1 MKLKTLMI
9 ASTIAGITV
18 LAGCST
24 PSVIQKR
31 DGSQVMTP
39 DKPEYND
46 DTGFYEYDKDGHR
59 VQVNKDDVKTIE
71 EVK

>member
-1 MKLKTLMI
+1 MKFKTLML
-9 ASTIAGITV
+9 ASTITGIAV

-31 DGSQVMTP
+31 DGSQVMTS
-39 DKPEYND
+39 DKPEYNE
-46 DTGFYEYDKDGHR
+46 DTGFYEYDKNGQR